1 LNDKKKAAESLVGRW
16 FKGFGR
22 VCGILSPS
30 ARRRSVFVL
39 AMMLVGMALETLGIG
54 LVIPAISILMQESYL
69 DRFPTV
75 DPWLE
80 ALGNPTHAMLV
91 TWGLLI
97 LAMVY
102 LCKNL
107 FLAFQVRRQARFAF
121 GVQEETSFRLFE
133 HYLRRPYVFHLK
145 TNTSQLIRNVVGEV
159 NSFSGYVLQPCMIL
173 LTEIF
178 VMLAVLVLL
187 LWVEPLGT
195 AFLLLVLGS
204 VAWLYHRITRKSVAS
219 WGKERQKREGLKL
232 LHLQQGLG
240 GIKDIKLFGCE
251 QEFLARYKEHNRIAA
266 IMGKRQLVLQQLP
279 KLGIEMLAVLSL
291 VILALALI
299 GQERPVETALPV
311 LAMLAAAAFRLIPSF
326 SRILNAIQSIRF
338 GWPCVQV
345 LENEIDCKDQEGT
358 SSRGVDEEVESLP
371 FEHEISFSEVNYRYP
386 ASDKSSL
393 QDVSIRIP
401 KGASVGIVG
410 ESGSGKSTLVD
421 VMLGLLDPQKG
432 SVLLDG
438 KKVSAKIRSW
448 QNRIGYVPQE
458 IYLTD
463 DSLRNNVAFGLS
475 DSSIDDDCV
484 WKALRS
490 AQLEDFARE
499 LPEGLDTS
507 LEERGVRLSGGQRQR
522 VGIAR
527 ALYHNPS
534 VLVLD
539 EATSSLDEKTEDG
552 IMEAVGSLKGE
563 KTFVIVA
570 HRLSTVKDCDLL
582 YRLEDGKIVSSG
594 SFDEVIG

>member
-1 LNDKKKAAESLVGRW
+1 MSNYKVSESLIGLLHQ
-16 FKGFGR
+16 GFGR
-22 VCGILSPS
+22 VCGILSS
-30 ARRRSVFVL
+30 AGRRRLIFVL
-39 AMMLVGMALETLGIG
+39 GMMLVGMALETLGIG

-69 DRFPTV
+69 DRFPV
-75 DPWLE
+75 IAPWLD
-80 ALGNPTHAMLV
+80 ALGHPTHAMLV
-91 TWGLLI
+91 TWGLLS
-97 LAMVY
+97 LAMIY

-121 GVQEETSFRLFE
+121 GVQEETSFHLFE
-133 HYLRRPYVFHLK
+133 YYLRQPYVFHLR
-145 TNTSQLIRNVVGEV
+145 TNTAQLIRNVVGEV

-195 AFLLLVLGS
+195 AFLLLILGS
-204 VAWLYHRITRKSVAS
+204 MAWLFHRVTRKSVAS

-251 QEFLARYKEHNRIAA
+251 QEFLERYKEHNQIAA

-299 GQERPVETALPV
+299 GQERPVAAALPV
-311 LAMLAAAAFRLIPSF
+311 LAMMAAAAFRLIPSF

-345 LENEIDCKDQEGT
+345 LENEIGCKDRDGT
-358 SSRGVDEEVESLP
+358 ASREDDEAGEPLP
-371 FEHEISFSEVNYRYP
+371 FDREISFSEVNYRYP
-386 ASDKSSL
+386 ASDKPSL

-421 VMLGLLDPQKG
+421 VMLGLLDPQEG

-438 KKVSAKIRSW
+438 KKVSDKIRSW

-463 DSLRNNVAFGLS
+463 DSLRNNVAFGLA
-475 DSSIDDDCV
+475 DSSIDDDCI

-490 AQLEDFARE
+490 AQLEDFARK

-507 LEERGVRLSGGQRQR
+507 LHERGVRLSGGQRQR

-539 EATSSLDEKTEDG
+539 EATSSLDEKTEEG
-552 IMEAVGSLKGE
+552 IMAAVSSLKGE

-570 HRLSTVKDCDLL
+570 HRLSTVKHCDFL
-582 YRLEDGKIVSSG
+582 YRMADGKIVSSG
-594 SFDEVIG
+594 SYQEVIK